1 METRRSG
8 ISEESAHG
16 LSLYGSTTA
25 SARRCDD
32 GGQVDKEGQRGE
44 VAEVAARGGGGGQG
58 AATTYDLWMGT
69 RNERGGLE
77 EGGCFSQS
85 GAETS
90 ARGTKICLS
99 RIFFVKK
106 SQHNYYE
113 K

>member
-44 VAEVAARGGGGGQG
+44 VAEVVARGGGGGQG
-58 AATTYDLWMGT
+58 SSYDLRFVDGD
-69 RNERGGLE
+69 
-77 EGGCFSQS
+77 
-85 GAETS
+85 
-90 ARGTKICLS
+90 TK
-99 RIFFVKK
+99 
-106 SQHNYYE
+106 
-113 K
+113 